1 MRLHPFGLFFISVRL
16 SLYNPA
22 EASNNQK
29 PNISNKSPVSSS
41 SLLFVLLLNC
51 LITNSLDRYFL
62 LFGAGG
68 AAQQPH
74 TGRVITGSFV
84 LAVAH
89 QM

>member
-1 MRLHPFGLFFISVRL
+1 MCV

-22 EASNNQK
+22 ELASNNQK
-29 PNISNKSPVSSS
+29 QISRINLPFLLL
-41 SLLFVLLLNC
+41 LLFVPLLNC
-51 LITNSLDRYFL
+51 LITNSLERYFLLL

-68 AAQQPH
+68 AAQQPPPH